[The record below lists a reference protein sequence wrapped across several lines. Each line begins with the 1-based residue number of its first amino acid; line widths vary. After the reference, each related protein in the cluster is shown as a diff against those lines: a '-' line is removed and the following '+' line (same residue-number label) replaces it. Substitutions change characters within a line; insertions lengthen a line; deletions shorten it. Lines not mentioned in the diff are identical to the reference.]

1 MAEGTAKT
9 IDQLPTKQSVL
20 GSDFIPLDDGTQSYK
35 TTWAALLALT
45 GGITSATASGNT
57 LTITTQSGQTYT
69 LTITD
74 SSKQDV
80 LTFDATPTDGSSNPV
95 TSDGI
100 YDAVHAVSV
109 ALASEAS
116 TARTAEE
123 ANARAIG
130 ILNGDET
137 LEGSVEHTVAEAI
150 AALIASTLTPMADD
164 ISEAQRDI
172 GDMTTLQTSA
182 RTLVGGVNEVKNV
195 TDKAVQ
201 FAAQTL
207 TDAQKTQAR
216 VNIGAQVA
224 LGLYIDASGDICQI

>member
-9 IDQLPTKQSVL
+9 IDQLPTKQSIL

-137 LEGSVEHTVAEAI
+137 LEGSVEHTVAEYITELIAGAPESLDTLKEI
-150 AALIASTLTPMADD
+150 ADWITNHAQDAAAMNSQIQQNTRDISAEETRAQAAEAANAAAL
-164 ISEAQRDI
+164 
-172 GDMTTLQTSA
+172 QTYI
-182 RTLVGGVNEVKNV
+182 N
-195 TDKAVQ
+195 
-201 FAAQTL
+201 
-207 TDAQKTQAR
+207 
-216 VNIGAQVA
+216 A
-224 LGLYIDASGDICQI
+224 LGLTVDEEGYICQTIRR